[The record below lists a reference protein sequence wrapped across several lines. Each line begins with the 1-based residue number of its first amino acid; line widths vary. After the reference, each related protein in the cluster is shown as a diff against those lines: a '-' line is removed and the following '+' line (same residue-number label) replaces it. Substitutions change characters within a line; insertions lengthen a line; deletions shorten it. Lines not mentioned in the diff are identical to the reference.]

1 MPCLPRL
8 NAQPLPSALCPT
20 KVDGM
25 QALEAAFGDDA
36 LHYIRAL
43 LDLSPMPAQEDL
55 AGAAKGI
62 LRLQRTYDL

>member
-1 MPCLPRL
+1 
-8 NAQPLPSALCPT
+8 
-20 KVDGM
+20 M